1 MVGKLVARARDLGAA
16 LVRWVAGAA
25 LVAAATG
32 AWGST
37 ITYFHND
44 LAGSPVAATNSSGQV
59 VWRES
64 YRPYG
69 ERLVNSASA
78 KDNDVWFTSRRQ
90 DSSGL
95 VYMGARYYD
104 PLAGRFAS
112 TDPRGFDEAS
122 VQGFNRYAYAN
133 DNPYRYVDPDGQ
145 VGVDIIFVA
154 LDAYSIVTEGPTA
167 LNVAAAGLDVAS
179 TFGLGFGAGQLLKG
193 AAAAERASEIYRGS
207 ELARNM
213 AAAGNPVEKGVE
225 EAHHIV
231 AQNAKAAEP
240 ARKILAEHGI
250 DINSAENGAA
260 MSRMRHRKTHTNEYY
275 QGLNEGLTEA
285 NQGER
290 AAENVKGVLGDYRR
304 QLEKP

>member
-1 MVGKLVARARDLGAA
+1 MVGKLVAWARDLGTA

-154 LDAYSIVTEGPTA
+154 LDAYSIPCVFVIDAGA
-167 LNVAAAGLDVAS
+167 LRQR
-179 TFGLGFGAGQLLKG
+179 LGVVGG
-193 AAAAERASEIYRGS
+193 
-207 ELARNM
+207 M
-213 AAAGNPVEKGVE
+213 A
-225 EAHHIV
+225 
-231 AQNAKAAEP
+231 
-240 ARKILAEHGI
+240 
-250 DINSAENGAA
+250 
-260 MSRMRHRKTHTNEYY
+260 
-275 QGLNEGLTEA
+275 LTELCFVCDGLRPRCYA
-285 NQGER
+285 PEWASVPPGCVCGLR
-290 AAENVKGVLGDYRR
+290 T
-304 QLEKP
+304 